1 LKFSFDKPHKE
12 GKKCL
17 LYELHDGGK
26 TCFQGDLLLY
36 ILISLMKLIIN
47 SIVDSVKVV
56 SCHLVNDYIICKVW
70 RVRYKKGN
78 KEYSM
83 FVSEIRG

>member
-1 LKFSFDKPHKE
+1 MNF
-12 GKKCL
+12 
-17 LYELHDGGK
+17 
-26 TCFQGDLLLY
+26 
-36 ILISLMKLIIN
+36 MM
-47 SIVDSVKVV
+47 VVKHVFREICSSTVV
-56 SCHLVNDYIICKVW
+56 SCHLVNDYITCKVW